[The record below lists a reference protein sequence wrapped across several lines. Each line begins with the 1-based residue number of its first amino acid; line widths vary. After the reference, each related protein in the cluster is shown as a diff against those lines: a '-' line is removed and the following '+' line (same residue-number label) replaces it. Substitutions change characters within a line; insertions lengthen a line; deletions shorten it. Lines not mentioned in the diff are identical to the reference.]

1 MSSLCAMFCN
11 IFSSQ
16 KKSKVGIWTFYKA
29 LHDSVPLD
37 SDLIFL
43 TLSLIISL
51 LVPEINQVS
60 SWFGPL
66 HYLSSQTMNI
76 STSSPATSLHEFGI
90 SLADL
95 FFILYLCSKF
105 IHKTSLLS

>member
-29 LHDSVPLD
+29 LHDSAPPD
-37 SDLIFL
+37 SDFNFL
-43 TLSLIISL
+43 TISLMISL

-60 SWFGPL
+60 SWFGPR
-66 HYLSSQTMNI
+66 HYLSSQTMNFSI
-76 STSSPATSLHEFGI
+76 SSPATSLHEFGI
-90 SLADL
+90 FLAD
-95 FFILYLCSKF
+95 FFIQHLCSNL
-105 IHKTSLLS
+105 IHETSLLS